1 MKKLF
6 RTVLAVAVAAAAMTS
21 CAKELSEKFES
32 GVKVDMVGSMPET
45 KTAFADP
52 SGSQYPVIWKE
63 GDNVAV
69 IVNFGTGTPTAL
81 PVTPSADGKT
91 AKFSAEL
98 PASIDPPYTFMVISP
113 RNAWVSVNSTDKRL
127 NYLIPSTQTASKNVV
142 DPAAQVLVGVTDE
155 ITELP
160 ADAIPITFKHAVAYG
175 KITLK
180 NLDVEGRAIQSI
192 TVKSET
198 PIAGRWFYTPS
209 TGDFAVNSGSNSIE
223 IKTSDTEDV
232 LFAAA
237 PADISD
243 KKLTVSVSVYGGVYT
258 KEITVPAEKTFK
270 VGTISKFSVDMTG
283 ATFEKSKVY
292 TLLKNASALKEGD
305 EIVMASSAPVLM
317 TKEGKTPKTEAEVA
331 AASKL
336 GIVALGTQ
344 QNGNNRT
351 GIVITDLYD
360 ETAGTIT
367 SPGDAVEVFTVE
379 KGTADGTFAFKGK
392 NGQYIVR
399 PKQSGNYL
407 RSQNAN
413 DDAAGWTVT
422 LRNEPKFS
430 QYAMDIVTTNAQYTA
445 TAKYIQINP
454 NTGNQIVSCYANTQ
468 QEICIF
474 VYDPSAGPVDKKD
487 VVKWVPSAA
496 GSEVFANGD
505 GDVTVEPTTAD
516 WLTWDKATKTVAW
529 TEAAMPRQAKL
540 TFTNGSTY
548 DLTQIDAKVMAGDW
562 TLTSFQ
568 RFTGHI
574 SSTKKFSA
582 TSEGNTGN
590 QKILPSGTY
599 PTTSIKLA
607 VMTDQALT
615 ANTAS
620 GSIWAVKSHT
630 NNMTIEGL
638 AEEGLLAKAEFKMDE
653 TKASLGIFLQ
663 QPLVKAEDLSA
674 PVHFT
679 TTGFTDYYPW
689 LMPELAT
696 VNTNK
701 SIKAWRLD
709 FGSLGSDSKYWY
721 EGVITVKGEETTISW
736 LANNVD
742 DRPALSTSTSYRVA
756 GLMVDAFSIGSTE
769 IGSNSTSKIG
779 NYTLLR
785 NVSSDAKTVAAAST
799 ASAAYFK
806 VYQGDMI
813 LTKSAIV
820 PPTPVVPKNTD
831 EVMTMIAK
839 KDLANY
845 EKLPF
850 WYTKNAWYQSN
861 ASSKLQTT
869 TSGGNFNK
877 FVATN
882 IVSKGEIPNGSV
894 VVTMGGDFGY
904 RPEGWENA
912 STKTATRPDRV
923 SEQVTEVT
931 DAWWTSGSQTFTMRG
946 FNLDKGTGNLSDTEL
961 EGVIES
967 FAVYVPKPTK
977 AKPDPDAV
985 FTTAGYKLEDY
996 KKLELTYNK
1005 YAFYD
1010 SKNSGVIQNKENV
1023 PTATNLGQFVATGI
1037 IDKANIPNGSVLV
1050 VCDGYQYRPEGWQ
1063 VNGEKNTADRPG
1075 NVTTATVVVDDAW
1088 WGNFNYRAFNL
1099 AYAGNP
1105 GIPVTEMDH
1114 VIASFAIYV
1123 PKADPDPT
1131 HIDTAEKLVAFLKAA
1146 TAETTTDYIM
1156 TKDVD
1161 MKGVTVPTAA
1171 GFKGT
1176 FDGKGKTIKNLAA
1189 TAPLFATLDGTVK
1202 NVTLEGAFTPTGGT
1216 FGVLAGTSSG
1226 SIEGVTN
1233 KATVTLSAEDLN
1245 AETLIAG
1252 IVGNSTGTIKNC
1264 TNSGAVTVS
1273 SALSLAN
1280 VAVAGV
1286 VAKASG
1292 ALESVYNNGDV
1303 SVSTLYCVARP
1314 SATIEANPVFAPCVG
1329 GILGIAVSGT
1339 TITTGKNTGKVTF
1352 IASKIETLNTANV
1365 ERVMIGGVAGAPA
1378 GNITSVDNEGDV
1390 LVQAITSDRTAA
1402 TKGFITCVG
1411 GISGGDYYA
1420 GASQSLT
1427 NITNCTNAGKITVDT
1442 DASASN
1448 SAIGGIVGWP
1458 GVEGDTQNTLTK
1470 NCINKGAVTV
1480 SGAGKCRIG
1489 GIAGGAGSLEAC
1501 KNYGTITSN
1510 LVGASGGTL
1519 GGVLGYSAKLVVGT
1533 VTNCESYGD
1542 VICNDTLNQTYV
1554 GALIGAHGSPN
1565 DFATDPA
1572 KIVGGI
1578 INCNIVVKGD
1588 QKYVGFAMGRYNGA
1602 GKSGRYMSLGTAES
1616 PVVIKGGSITLGE
1629 TKTALTSENYKP
1641 FLAGTER
1648 ACVVKVAGEDDVV
1661 IGSGSNSDR
1670 RPIYVKW
1677 EP

>member
-6 RTVLAVAVAAAAMTS
+6 RTVLAVAAAATAMAS
-21 CAKELSEKFES
+21 CQK
-32 GVKVDMVGSMPET
+32 SMMEEEGGISAVVSFNASFPET
-45 KTAFADP
+45 KTTFGTAEA
-52 SGSQYPVIWKE
+52 GKYPVLWQD
-63 GDNVAV
+63 GDKVAV
-69 IVNFGTGTPTAL
+69 SIGLTTPL
-81 PVTPSADGKT
+81 KDLEVTPSTDKKT
-91 AKFSAEL
+91 ATFSKDVTL
-98 PASIDPPYTFMVISP
+98 PGEGPWTFYIVSP
-113 RNAWVSVNSTDKRL
+113 SAAMESATYSEKSMTLALPTDQTPTDVS
-127 NYLIPSTQTASKNVV
+127 V
-142 DPAAQVLVGVTDE
+142 DPAAQVLLGMATVTSVPSE
-155 ITELP
+155 
-160 ADAIPITFKHAVAYG
+160 AIPVTFDHLAAYG
-175 KITLK
+175 KVSLSNLPTSAKVTALALTFDQPVTGSWDYYPAE
-180 NLDVEGRAIQSI
+180 LDVTKKFAGKTVSTDVNLTTEKTENVFFAVVPNGVA
-192 TVKSET
+192 VKSVKVTIFTE
-198 PIAGRWFYTPS
+198 G
-209 TGDFAVNSGSNSIE
+209 GDYE
-223 IKTSDTEDV
+223 
-232 LFAAA
+232 
-237 PADISD
+237 
-243 KKLTVSVSVYGGVYT
+243 
-258 KEITVPAEKTFK
+258 KEVAIPEKTFK
-270 VGTISKFSVDMTG
+270 AGVVSAFTVDMTG
-283 ATFEKSKVY
+283 ATKVTEK
-292 TLLKNASALKEGD
+292 N
-305 EIVMASSAPVLM
+305 
-317 TKEGKTPKTEAEVA
+317 
-331 AASKL
+331 
-336 GIVALGTQ
+336 
-344 QNGNNRT
+344 
-351 GIVITDLYD
+351 
-360 ETAGTIT
+360 
-367 SPGDAVEVFTVE
+367 
-379 KGTADGTFAFKGK
+379 
-392 NGQYIVR
+392 
-399 PKQSGNYL
+399 
-407 RSQNAN
+407 
-413 DDAAGWTVT
+413 
-422 LRNEPKFS
+422 
-430 QYAMDIVTTNAQYTA
+430 
-445 TAKYIQINP
+445 
-454 NTGNQIVSCYANTQ
+454 
-468 QEICIF
+468 
-474 VYDPSAGPVDKKD
+474 
-487 VVKWVPSAA
+487 VVKWVSSEA
-496 GSEVFANGD
+496 GNEVFVKGEGEA
-505 GDVTVEPTTAD
+505 TIEPATAT
-516 WLTWDKATKTVAW
+516 WLTWNKETKTVSW
-529 TEAAMPRQAKL
+529 TEATMPRQAKL
-540 TFTNGSTY
+540 SFADGASY

-568 RFTGHI
+568 RFTGQI

-599 PTTSIKLA
+599 PTQSIKLA

-663 QPLVKAEDLSA
+663 QPLVKAEDLAS

-721 EGVITVKGEETTISW
+721 EGVITVKGDETTISW

-785 NVSSDAKTVAAAST
+785 NVSGDAKTVAAASS
-799 ASAAYFK
+799 AGAAYFK
-806 VYQGDMI
+806 VYQGDII
-813 LTKSAIV
+813 LTKAAIV
-820 PPTPVVPKNTD
+820 PPTPEVPKNTD

-839 KDLANY
+839 KDISQY
-845 EKLPF
+845 EKYPF
-850 WYTKNAWYQSN
+850 WYTKNAWYQSTA
-861 ASSKLQTT
+861 ASNYTKLQTT

-882 IVSKGEIPNGSV
+882 LIQKGEIPNGSV

-904 RPEGWENA
+904 RPEGWESA
-912 STKTATRPDRV
+912 SIKTANRPDRTSV
-923 SEQVTEVT
+923 QVTEV
-931 DAWWTSGSQTFTMRG
+931 DDNWWVRGTQTFGLRG
-946 FNLDKGTGNLSDTEL
+946 FNLDMNKSNLTDAEM
-961 EGVIES
+961 EEVIQK
-967 FAVYVPKPTK
+967 FALYIPKSTK
-977 AKPDPDAV
+977 TLPDPDAV
-985 FTTAGYKLEDY
+985 FTAASYKLDDY
-996 KKLELTYNK
+996 TKLDLTYFT
-1005 YAFYD
+1005 YAYY
-1010 SKNSGVIQNKENV
+1010 NSTDGTRGGVLQNKDNV
-1023 PTATNLGQFVATGI
+1023 PTANNLGEFVATDFI
-1037 IDKANIPNGSVLV
+1037 AKDAIPNGSVIV

-1063 VNGEKNTADRPG
+1063 VQGEKNTGSRPG
-1075 NVTTATVVVDDAW
+1075 NVTEAITVVDDAW
-1088 WGNFNYRAFNL
+1088 WGNFTVRAFNL
-1099 AYAGNP
+1099 AYTGNP

-1114 VIASFAIYV
+1114 VKASFAIYV

-1131 HIDTAEKLVAFLKAA
+1131 HIDTPEKLVAFLTAS
-1146 TAETTTDYIM
+1146 TAETTTTYTM

-1161 MKGVTVPTAA
+1161 MKGVTVPSAA
-1171 GFKGT
+1171 GFGGT
-1176 FDGKGKTIKNLAA
+1176 FDGNGKTIKNLSAS
-1189 TAPLFATLDGTVK
+1189 APLFATLTGTVK

-1292 ALESVYNNGDV
+1292 ALETVYNNGDV

-1352 IASKIETLNTANV
+1352 IASKIETLSTANV

-1470 NCINKGAVTV
+1470 NCINNGAVTV
-1480 SGAGKCRIG
+1480 SGVGKCRIG

-1602 GKSGRYMSLGTAES
+1602 GKTGRYMSLGTAES

-1661 IGSGSNSDR
+1661 IGSGSYSDR

>member
-6 RTVLAVAVAAAAMTS
+6 RTVLAVAAAATAMAS
-21 CAKELSEKFES
+21 CQK
-32 GVKVDMVGSMPET
+32 SMMEEEGGISAVVSFNASFPET
-45 KTAFADP
+45 KTTFGTAEA
-52 SGSQYPVIWKE
+52 GKYPVLWQD
-63 GDNVAV
+63 GDKVAV
-69 IVNFGTGTPTAL
+69 SIGLTTPL
-81 PVTPSADGKT
+81 KDLEVTPSTDKKT
-91 AKFSAEL
+91 ATFSKDVTL
-98 PASIDPPYTFMVISP
+98 PGEGPWTFYIVSP
-113 RNAWVSVNSTDKRL
+113 SAAMESATSSEKSMTLALPTDQTPTDVS
-127 NYLIPSTQTASKNVV
+127 V
-142 DPAAQVLVGVTDE
+142 DPAAQVLLGMATVTSVPSE
-155 ITELP
+155 
-160 ADAIPITFKHAVAYG
+160 AIPVTFDHLAAYG
-175 KITLK
+175 KVSLS
-180 NLDVEGRAIQSI
+180 NLPTSAKVTALALTFDQPVTGSWDYYPAESDVTKKFAGKTVSTDVNLTTEKTENVFFAVVPNGVA
-192 TVKSET
+192 VKSVKVTIFTE
-198 PIAGRWFYTPS
+198 G
-209 TGDFAVNSGSNSIE
+209 GDYE
-223 IKTSDTEDV
+223 
-232 LFAAA
+232 
-237 PADISD
+237 
-243 KKLTVSVSVYGGVYT
+243 
-258 KEITVPAEKTFK
+258 KEVAIPEKTFK
-270 VGTISKFSVDMTG
+270 AGVVSAFTVDMTG
-283 ATFEKSKVY
+283 ATKVTEK
-292 TLLKNASALKEGD
+292 N
-305 EIVMASSAPVLM
+305 
-317 TKEGKTPKTEAEVA
+317 
-331 AASKL
+331 
-336 GIVALGTQ
+336 
-344 QNGNNRT
+344 
-351 GIVITDLYD
+351 
-360 ETAGTIT
+360 
-367 SPGDAVEVFTVE
+367 
-379 KGTADGTFAFKGK
+379 
-392 NGQYIVR
+392 
-399 PKQSGNYL
+399 
-407 RSQNAN
+407 
-413 DDAAGWTVT
+413 
-422 LRNEPKFS
+422 
-430 QYAMDIVTTNAQYTA
+430 
-445 TAKYIQINP
+445 
-454 NTGNQIVSCYANTQ
+454 
-468 QEICIF
+468 
-474 VYDPSAGPVDKKD
+474 
-487 VVKWVPSAA
+487 VVKWVSSEA
-496 GSEVFANGD
+496 GNEVFVKGEGEA
-505 GDVTVEPTTAD
+505 TIEPATAT
-516 WLTWDKATKTVAW
+516 WLTWNKETKTVSW
-529 TEAAMPRQAKL
+529 TEATMPRQAKL
-540 TFTNGSTY
+540 SFADGASY
-548 DLTQIDAKVMAGDW
+548 DLTQIDAKILAGKW
-562 TLTSFQ
+562 TLSGDIRTGTTKGSVATATATNTTGAKYGKKGGIQKGSWYDDGWTAPSAVSGGVNLPVTVTYNAEGEDPGKYLNPTATGTSADRAKAQKNNLVLTGLYENLTMPARAEVNYEEKWARLYLVIENKNQQITSGVYSGEYASFQ
-568 RFTGHI
+568 TELQRPTGEWELGFANGGINYYLGELTITGGATKVAYPASQTCVYYPSYNMVGIIVNRFATEA
-574 SSTKKFSA
+574 STAGAELIRSTASIWSYTHYSYSGSA
-582 TSEGNTGN
+582 YARVF
-590 QKILPSGTY
+590 Q
-599 PTTSIKLA
+599 
-607 VMTDQALT
+607 QALT
-615 ANTAS
+615 FEMKESAGPEPEPEPTT
-620 GSIWAVKSHT
+620 V
-630 NNMTIEGL
+630 
-638 AEEGLLAKAEFKMDE
+638 EEVL
-653 TKASLGIFLQ
+653 TKAG
-663 QPLVKAEDLSA
+663 
-674 PVHFT
+674 
-679 TTGFTDYYPW
+679 
-689 LMPELAT
+689 
-696 VNTNK
+696 
-701 SIKAWRLD
+701 
-709 FGSLGSDSKYWY
+709 
-721 EGVITVKGEETTISW
+721 
-736 LANNVD
+736 
-742 DRPALSTSTSYRVA
+742 
-756 GLMVDAFSIGSTE
+756 
-769 IGSNSTSKIG
+769 
-779 NYTLLR
+779 
-785 NVSSDAKTVAAAST
+785 
-799 ASAAYFK
+799 
-806 VYQGDMI
+806 
-813 LTKSAIV
+813 
-820 PPTPVVPKNTD
+820 KNP
-831 EVMTMIAK
+831 
-839 KDLANY
+839 ANY

-850 WYTKNAWYQSN
+850 WYTKNAWYQSTA
-861 ASSKLQTT
+861 ASNYNKLQTT

-904 RPEGWENA
+904 RPEGWEGGKKN
-912 STKTATRPDRV
+912 TTRPDRTSV
-923 SEQVTEVT
+923 QVTEVD
-931 DAWWTSGSQTFTMRG
+931 DAWWVVGDKTFNQRA
-946 FNLDKGTGNLSDTEL
+946 FNLDMSKSGMTDTEMD
-961 EGVIES
+961 EVIQK
-967 FAVYVPKPTK
+967 FAVFVPKPTTT
-977 AKPDPDAV
+977 KPDPDAV
-985 FTTAGYKLEDY
+985 FTTAGYKLDDY
-996 KKLELTYNK
+996 TKLDLTYFK
-1005 YAFYD
+1005 YAYYLSTD
-1010 SKNSGVIQNKENV
+1010 GTNGGKRLDKTVT
-1023 PTATNLGQFVATGI
+1023 PTATNLGQFVATDFI
-1037 IDKANIPNGSVLV
+1037 AKDAIPNGSVIV

-1063 VNGEKNTADRPG
+1063 VKGEKNTASRPG

-1131 HIDTAEKLVAFLKAA
+1131 HIDTPEKLVAFLKAA

-1161 MKGVTVPTAA
+1161 MKGVTVPSAA

-1202 NVTLEGAFTPTGGT
+1202 DVTLEGAFTPTGGT

-1303 SVSTLYCVARP
+1303 SVLTLYCVARP

-1352 IASKIETLNTANV
+1352 IASKIETLSTANV

-1470 NCINKGAVTV
+1470 NCINNGAVTV
-1480 SGAGKCRIG
+1480 SGVGKCRIG

-1510 LVGASGGTL
+1510 LVGANGGTL

-1661 IGSGSNSDR
+1661 IGSGSYSDR

>member
-6 RTVLAVAVAAAAMTS
+6 RTILAVAVAATAMTS

-127 NYLIPSTQTASKNVV
+127 NYLIPSTQTASKDVV

-209 TGDFAVNSGSNSIE
+209 TGEFAVNSGSNSIE

-317 TKEGKTPKTEAEVA
+317 TKDGKTPKNEEEAA

-392 NGQYIVR
+392 NGKYIVR

-407 RSQNAN
+407 RSQDAN

-505 GDVTVEPTTAD
+505 GDATVEPTTAD

-548 DLTQIDAKVMAGDW
+548 DLTQIDAKVMAGKW
-562 TLTSFQ
+562 TLSGDIRTGTTKGSVAKATATSTSGATYGSKGGITKNNWYDDGWTAPSKVTGGVNLPVTVTYNAEGEDPGKYLDPTATGTSADRAKAQKNNLVLTGLYENLTMPARAEVNYDEKWARLYLVIENKNQQLTSGVYSGEYASFQ
-568 RFTGHI
+568 TELQRPNGDWELGFANGGINYYLGELTVTGGATKVAYPASQKCVYYPTYNMVGILVNRFATETSTAGTELVRSTKSVWTKTHI
-574 SSTKKFSA
+574 S
-582 TSEGNTGN
+582 
-590 QKILPSGTY
+590 
-599 PTTSIKLA
+599 
-607 VMTDQALT
+607 
-615 ANTAS
+615 AS
-620 GSIWAVKSHT
+620 GSAYARVFQNALTFEMKESVGPEPEPEPKT
-630 NNMTIEGL
+630 V
-638 AEEGLLAKAEFKMDE
+638 EEVL
-653 TKASLGIFLQ
+653 TKAG
-663 QPLVKAEDLSA
+663 
-674 PVHFT
+674 
-679 TTGFTDYYPW
+679 
-689 LMPELAT
+689 
-696 VNTNK
+696 
-701 SIKAWRLD
+701 
-709 FGSLGSDSKYWY
+709 
-721 EGVITVKGEETTISW
+721 
-736 LANNVD
+736 
-742 DRPALSTSTSYRVA
+742 
-756 GLMVDAFSIGSTE
+756 
-769 IGSNSTSKIG
+769 
-779 NYTLLR
+779 
-785 NVSSDAKTVAAAST
+785 
-799 ASAAYFK
+799 
-806 VYQGDMI
+806 
-813 LTKSAIV
+813 
-820 PPTPVVPKNTD
+820 KNP
-831 EVMTMIAK
+831 
-839 KDLANY
+839 ANY

-850 WYTKNAWYQSN
+850 WHFKNQYYQSN
-861 ASSKLQTT
+861 SNNKTALITG
-869 TSGGNFNK
+869 SGALLNK
-877 FVATN
+877 FIATN

-904 RPEGWENA
+904 RPEGWV
-912 STKTATRPDRV
+912 SGKQTTTRPDRTNV
-923 SEQVTEVT
+923 QVTEVD
-931 DAWWTSGSQTFTMRG
+931 DAWWVVGGQNFNQRA
-946 FNLDKGTGNLSDTEL
+946 FNLDMTKASLTDAEM
-961 EGVIES
+961 EEVIEK
-967 FAVYVPKPTK
+967 FAVFVPKPTK
-977 AKPDPDAV
+977 ALPNPDAV
-985 FTTAGYKLEDY
+985 FTTAGYKLDDY
-996 KKLELTYNK
+996 TKLELTYNK
-1005 YAFYD
+1005 YAFYH
-1010 SKNSGVIQNKENV
+1010 STHETMGGVIQNKENV

-1063 VNGEKNTADRPG
+1063 VKGEKNTADRPG
-1075 NVTTATVVVDDAW
+1075 NVTTAVTVVDDAW

-1161 MKGVTVPTAA
+1161 MKNVTVPTAA

-1202 NVTLEGAFTPTGGT
+1202 NVTLEGAFTFDPKDHKV
-1216 FGVLAGTSSG
+1216 FGALVAESNGD
-1226 SIEGVTN
+1226 IEKVIN
-1233 KATVTLSAEDLN
+1233 KASVTATATEAEAADAYLLGG
-1245 AETLIAG
+1245 LIGKTAG
-1252 IVGNSTGTIKNC
+1252 KVTDCKNE
-1264 TNSGAVTVS
+1264 GAVTLTGK
-1273 SALSLAN
+1273 ALSGTM
-1280 VAVAGV
+1280 VAGV
-1286 VAKASG
+1286 VAYASADVTDCENKGKVALNFTYTWNKADFDYIPLAKEQLVPGVGGVVGITQAAKVTGSKNYG
-1292 ALESVYNNGDV
+1292 EVVYNETAIENLTANKNRHQIGGVVAAPGGDV
-1303 SVSTLYCVARP
+1303 ENCINEGAINVTSASTNRKAVVTEGTVKREN
-1314 SATIEANPVFAPCVG
+1314 IVCVG
-1329 GILGIAVSGT
+1329 GITGGGFHSVNQTGANIKSCNNSG
-1339 TITTGKNTGKVTF
+1339 
-1352 IASKIETLNTANV
+1352 
-1365 ERVMIGGVAGAPA
+1365 
-1378 GNITSVDNEGDV
+1378 
-1390 LVQAITSDRTAA
+1390 AIS
-1402 TKGFITCVG
+1402 
-1411 GISGGDYYA
+1411 
-1420 GASQSLT
+1420 
-1427 NITNCTNAGKITVDT
+1427 VDT
-1442 DASASN
+1442 DAAQSN
-1448 SAIGGIVGWP
+1448 SAVGGIVGWL
-1458 GVEGDTQNTLTK
+1458 GVESTDLVAKIENCANTGNVT
-1470 NCINKGAVTV
+1470 IKGAGKGRFAGICGGTANVVDCTNNATVTIKSTNSSSVAALGLGFHTQAHTV
-1480 SGAGKCRIG
+1480 SGCTLEGSVVAECKIDG
-1489 GIAGGAGSLEAC
+1489 AGGL
-1501 KNYGTITSN
+1501 YGGQGNVAEEGKTYGNNVNATITTTDDTKN
-1510 LVGASGGTL
+1510 IG
-1519 GGVLGYSAKLVVGT
+1519 LVVGKISSG
-1533 VTNCESYGD
+1533 SYVVVLGT
-1542 VICNDTLNQTYV
+1542 DT
-1554 GALIGAHGSPN
+1554 API
-1565 DFATDPA
+1565 
-1572 KIVGGI
+1572 K
-1578 INCNIVVKGD
+1578 VKGT
-1588 QKYVGFAMGRYNGA
+1588 VN
-1602 GKSGRYMSLGTAES
+1602 S
-1616 PVVIKGGSITLGE
+1616 
-1629 TKTALTSENYKP
+1629 TALTSENYVDYL
-1641 FLAGTER
+1641 FNGGAS
-1648 ACVVKVAGEDDVV
+1648 VKNK
-1661 IGSGSNSDR
+1661 S
-1670 RPIYVKW
+1670 VKAAFW
-1677 EP
+1677 N

>member
-6 RTVLAVAVAAAAMTS
+6 RTVLAVAAAATAMAS
-21 CAKELSEKFES
+21 CQK
-32 GVKVDMVGSMPET
+32 SMMEEEGGISAVVSFNASFPET
-45 KTAFADP
+45 KTTFGTAEA
-52 SGSQYPVIWKE
+52 GKYPVLWQD
-63 GDNVAV
+63 GDKVAV
-69 IVNFGTGTPTAL
+69 SIGLTTPL
-81 PVTPSADGKT
+81 KDLEVTPSTDKKT
-91 AKFSAEL
+91 ATFSKDVTL
-98 PASIDPPYTFMVISP
+98 PGEGPWTFYIVSP
-113 RNAWVSVNSTDKRL
+113 SAAMESATSSEKSMTLALPTDQTPTDVS
-127 NYLIPSTQTASKNVV
+127 V
-142 DPAAQVLVGVTDE
+142 DPAAQVLLGMATVTSVPSE
-155 ITELP
+155 
-160 ADAIPITFKHAVAYG
+160 AIPVTFDHLAAYG
-175 KITLK
+175 KVSLS
-180 NLDVEGRAIQSI
+180 NLPTSAKVTALALTFDQPVTGSWDYYPAESDVTKKFAGKTVSTDVNLTTEKTENVFFAVVPNGVA
-192 TVKSET
+192 VKSVKVTIFTE
-198 PIAGRWFYTPS
+198 G
-209 TGDFAVNSGSNSIE
+209 GDYE
-223 IKTSDTEDV
+223 
-232 LFAAA
+232 
-237 PADISD
+237 
-243 KKLTVSVSVYGGVYT
+243 
-258 KEITVPAEKTFK
+258 KEVAIPEKTFK
-270 VGTISKFSVDMTG
+270 AGVVSAFTVDMTG
-283 ATFEKSKVY
+283 ATKVTEK
-292 TLLKNASALKEGD
+292 N
-305 EIVMASSAPVLM
+305 
-317 TKEGKTPKTEAEVA
+317 
-331 AASKL
+331 
-336 GIVALGTQ
+336 
-344 QNGNNRT
+344 
-351 GIVITDLYD
+351 
-360 ETAGTIT
+360 
-367 SPGDAVEVFTVE
+367 
-379 KGTADGTFAFKGK
+379 
-392 NGQYIVR
+392 
-399 PKQSGNYL
+399 
-407 RSQNAN
+407 
-413 DDAAGWTVT
+413 
-422 LRNEPKFS
+422 
-430 QYAMDIVTTNAQYTA
+430 
-445 TAKYIQINP
+445 
-454 NTGNQIVSCYANTQ
+454 
-468 QEICIF
+468 
-474 VYDPSAGPVDKKD
+474 
-487 VVKWVPSAA
+487 VVKWVSSEA
-496 GSEVFANGD
+496 GNEVFVKGEGEA
-505 GDVTVEPTTAD
+505 TIEPATAT
-516 WLTWDKATKTVAW
+516 WLTWNKETKTVSW
-529 TEAAMPRQAKL
+529 TEATMPRQAKL
-540 TFTNGSTY
+540 SFADGASY
-548 DLTQIDAKVMAGDW
+548 DLTQIDAKILAGKW
-562 TLTSFQ
+562 TLSGDIRTGTTKGSVAKATATSTSGAKYGSKGGITKNNWYDDGWTAPSKVTGGVNLPVTVIYNAEGEDPGKYLDPSATGTSADRAKAQKNNLVLTGLYENLTMPARAEVNYEEKWARLYLVIENKNQQITSGVYSGEYASFQ
-568 RFTGHI
+568 TELQRPTGEWELGFANGGINYYLGELTITGGATKVAYPASQTCVYYPSYNMVGIIVNRFATEA
-574 SSTKKFSA
+574 STAGAELIRSTASIWSYTHYSYSGSA
-582 TSEGNTGN
+582 YARVF
-590 QKILPSGTY
+590 Q
-599 PTTSIKLA
+599 
-607 VMTDQALT
+607 QALT
-615 ANTAS
+615 FEMKESAGPEPEPEPTT
-620 GSIWAVKSHT
+620 V
-630 NNMTIEGL
+630 
-638 AEEGLLAKAEFKMDE
+638 EEVL
-653 TKASLGIFLQ
+653 TKAG
-663 QPLVKAEDLSA
+663 
-674 PVHFT
+674 
-679 TTGFTDYYPW
+679 
-689 LMPELAT
+689 
-696 VNTNK
+696 
-701 SIKAWRLD
+701 
-709 FGSLGSDSKYWY
+709 
-721 EGVITVKGEETTISW
+721 
-736 LANNVD
+736 
-742 DRPALSTSTSYRVA
+742 
-756 GLMVDAFSIGSTE
+756 
-769 IGSNSTSKIG
+769 
-779 NYTLLR
+779 
-785 NVSSDAKTVAAAST
+785 
-799 ASAAYFK
+799 
-806 VYQGDMI
+806 
-813 LTKSAIV
+813 
-820 PPTPVVPKNTD
+820 KNP
-831 EVMTMIAK
+831 
-839 KDLANY
+839 ANY

-850 WYTKNAWYQSN
+850 WYTKNAWYQSTA
-861 ASSKLQTT
+861 ASNYNKLQTT

-904 RPEGWENA
+904 RPEGWEGGKKN
-912 STKTATRPDRV
+912 TTRPDRTSV
-923 SEQVTEVT
+923 QVTEVD
-931 DAWWTSGSQTFTMRG
+931 DAWWVVGDKTFNQRA
-946 FNLDKGTGNLSDTEL
+946 FNLDMSKSGMTDTEMD
-961 EGVIES
+961 EVIQK
-967 FAVYVPKPTK
+967 FAVFVPKPTTT
-977 AKPDPDAV
+977 KPDPDAV
-985 FTTAGYKLEDY
+985 FTTAGYKLDDY
-996 KKLELTYNK
+996 TKLDLTYFK
-1005 YAFYD
+1005 YAYYLSTD
-1010 SKNSGVIQNKENV
+1010 GTNGGKRLDKTVT
-1023 PTATNLGQFVATGI
+1023 PTATNLGQFVATDFI
-1037 IDKANIPNGSVLV
+1037 AKDAIPNGSVIV

-1063 VNGEKNTADRPG
+1063 VKGEKNTASRPG

-1131 HIDTAEKLVAFLKAA
+1131 HIDTPEKLVAFLKAA

-1161 MKGVTVPTAA
+1161 MKGVTVPSAA

-1202 NVTLEGAFTPTGGT
+1202 DVTLEGAFTPTGGT

-1303 SVSTLYCVARP
+1303 SVLTLYCVARP

-1352 IASKIETLNTANV
+1352 IASKIETLSTANV

-1470 NCINKGAVTV
+1470 NCINNGAVTV
-1480 SGAGKCRIG
+1480 SGVGKCRIG

-1510 LVGASGGTL
+1510 LVGANGGTL

>member
-21 CAKELSEKFES
+21 CQKAVMEEEGGINAVVSFQAS
-32 GVKVDMVGSMPET
+32 FPET
-45 KTAFADP
+45 KTTFGTAEA
-52 SGSQYPVIWKE
+52 GKYPVLWQD
-63 GDNVAV
+63 GDKVAV
-69 IVNFGTGTPTAL
+69 SVSLTSPLKDLAVTPSQDKKTGTFSKDVTLPGEGPWAFYVMSPSAAMVNASASYKSLTVDFATDQTPTA
-81 PVTPSADGKT
+81 
-91 AKFSAEL
+91 
-98 PASIDPPYTFMVISP
+98 
-113 RNAWVSVNSTDKRL
+113 VS
-127 NYLIPSTQTASKNVV
+127 V
-142 DPAAQVLVGVTDE
+142 DPAVQVLLAMATATTIPTEPVPVTFGH
-155 ITELP
+155 L
-160 ADAIPITFKHAVAYG
+160 AAYG
-175 KITLK
+175 KVSLSNLPTSAKVTGLSLAFDQPVTGRWYFYPEEEDVTKRFQNNAASNLVNLTTEKTADVFFAVAPNGVAVKSVKVTLK
-180 NLDVEGRAIQSI
+180 
-192 TVKSET
+192 
-198 PIAGRWFYTPS
+198 
-209 TGDFAVNSGSNSIE
+209 
-223 IKTSDTEDV
+223 TEDGN
-232 LFAAA
+232 
-237 PADISD
+237 
-243 KKLTVSVSVYGGVYT
+243 YE
-258 KEITVPAEKTFK
+258 KEVTVPEKTFK
-270 VGTISKFSVDMTG
+270 SGVVSAFTVDMTG
-283 ATFEKSKVY
+283 ASKVQDKVFK
-292 TLLKNASALKEGD
+292 LVKNVANLAAGDQVIIANKDATRAISTTQQPNNRKAATITPDANGDIVNPSAAVQIL
-305 EIVMASSAPVLM
+305 
-317 TKEGKTPKTEAEVA
+317 TVA
-331 AASKL
+331 AGAS
-336 GIVALGTQ
+336 T
-344 QNGNNRT
+344 
-351 GIVITDLYD
+351 
-360 ETAGTIT
+360 
-367 SPGDAVEVFTVE
+367 
-379 KGTADGTFAFKGK
+379 GTFAFSPEAGMYLYAVKG
-392 NGQYIVR
+392 
-399 PKQSGNYL
+399 GNYL
-407 RSQNAN
+407 RTK
-413 DDAAGWTVT
+413 DALEADGSFTVAIAEDGEAT
-422 LRNEPKFS
+422 ITCTIEGEARSLKYNTSGLFACYK
-430 QYAMDIVTTNAQYTA
+430 TN
-445 TAKYIQINP
+445 
-454 NTGNQIVSCYANTQ
+454 Q
-468 QEICIF
+468 QAVAIYKMEA
-474 VYDPSAGPVDKKD
+474 VPVKED
-487 VVKWVPSAA
+487 VIKWVPSAA

-590 QKILPSGTY
+590 QKILTSGTY

-696 VNTNK
+696 VNTDK

-721 EGVITVKGEETTISW
+721 EGTITVKGEETTISW

-742 DRPALSTSTSYRVA
+742 NRPVLSTSTTYRVA

-785 NVSSDAKTVAAAST
+785 NVSGDAKTVAAAST

-831 EVMTMIAK
+831 EVMTMVAK

-850 WYTKNAWYQSN
+850 WYTKNAWYQST
-861 ASSKLQTT
+861 ASSNYTKLQTT

-904 RPEGWENA
+904 RPEGWVDA
-912 STKTATRPDRV
+912 KTKTSTRPDRL

-985 FTTAGYKLEDY
+985 FTTAGYKLDDY
-996 KKLELTYNK
+996 TKLELSYNK

-1063 VNGEKNTADRPG
+1063 VKGEKNTADRPG
-1075 NVTTATVVVDDAW
+1075 NVTTAVTVVDDAW
-1088 WGNFNYRAFNL
+1088 WGNFNCRAFNL
-1099 AYAGNP
+1099 ANAGNP

-1202 NVTLEGAFTPTGGT
+1202 NVTLEGAFTLEVEGDDAATVGHPFAPLALVSTGT
-1216 FGVLAGTSSG
+1216 VQ
-1226 SIEGVTN
+1226 GVTN
-1233 KATVTLSAEDLN
+1233 KASVTMTSKKVVGSPVV
-1245 AETLIAG
+1245 AG
-1252 IVGNSTGTIKNC
+1252 LVAFQKGGTFKGNKNF
-1264 TNSGAVTVS
+1264 GAVSVTH
-1273 SALSLAN
+1273 AGTKN
-1280 VAVAGV
+1280 VAITGFTRKPFVVTAGV
-1286 VAKASG
+1286 VGVIEG
-1292 ALESVYNNGDV
+1292 ATAEECENEGNV
-1303 SVSTLYCVARP
+1303 SVACTNVPAVDARHY
-1314 SATIEANPVFAPCVG
+1314 
-1329 GILGIAVSGT
+1329 
-1339 TITTGKNTGKVTF
+1339 
-1352 IASKIETLNTANV
+1352 
-1365 ERVMIGGVAGAPA
+1365 IGGVVGTPENAR
-1378 GNITSVDNEGDV
+1378 V
-1390 LVQAITSDRTAA
+1390 L
-1402 TKGFITCVG
+1402 
-1411 GISGGDYYA
+1411 
-1420 GASQSLT
+1420 
-1427 NITNCTNAGKITVDT
+1427 
-1442 DASASN
+1442 
-1448 SAIGGIVGWP
+1448 
-1458 GVEGDTQNTLTK
+1458 
-1470 NCINKGAVTV
+1470 NCINKGKVTGDFTDATKAAAKQV
-1480 SGAGKCRIG
+1480 WVGGVIG
-1489 GIAGGAGSLEAC
+1489 GRNGDVKTVDGAYVEGC
-1501 KNYGTITSN
+1501 KNYGECTLIAENAVNNYLAGIAGQCTVEAKNKNYTAAESTIQKLVNCQNYGKLVKKGAGGCRLGGIHGGAATLENCTNEGEIVVEGISTAGAVGG
-1510 LVGASGGTL
+1510 LVGYPTQVYHPVTGCKNTGNMTATCDVAFVMGGLFGQGGNTNQAYEDCAVNCTMTAPAS
-1519 GGVLGYSAKLVVGT
+1519 VKV
-1533 VTNCESYGD
+1533 
-1542 VICNDTLNQTYV
+1542 
-1554 GALIGAHGSPN
+1554 
-1565 DFATDPA
+1565 
-1572 KIVGGI
+1572 GI
-1578 INCNIVVKGD
+1578 I
-1588 QKYVGFAMGRYNGA
+1588 
-1602 GKSGRYMSLGTAES
+1602 LGTAYTIES
-1616 PVVIKGGSITLGE
+1616 GKSIVYGTAEKPFKVKGSVNG
-1629 TKTALTSENYKP
+1629 TALTSEN
-1641 FLAGTER
+1641 FTTLLLGNTTTAGGTIDTTN
-1648 ACVVKVAGEDDVV
+1648 VQFGE
-1661 IGSGSNSDR
+1661 
-1670 RPIYVKW
+1670 
-1677 EP
+1677 

>member
-6 RTVLAVAVAAAAMTS
+6 RTILAVAVAAAAMTS

-209 TGDFAVNSGSNSIE
+209 TGEFAVNSGSNSIE

-407 RSQNAN
+407 RSQDAN

-505 GDVTVEPTTAD
+505 GDATVEPTTAD

-540 TFTNGSTY
+540 TFANGSTY
-548 DLTQIDAKVMAGDW
+548 DLTQIDAKIMAGKW
-562 TLTSFQ
+562 TLSGDIRTGTTKGSVAKATATSTSGAKYGSKGGITKNNWYDDGWTAPSKVTGGVNLPVTVIYNAEGEDPGKYLDPSATGTSADRAKAQKNNLVLTGLYENLTMPARAEVNYDEKWARLYLVIENKNQQLTSGVYSGEYASFQ
-568 RFTGHI
+568 TELQQPNGDWELGFANGGINYYLGELTVTGGATKVAYPASQTCVYYPSYNMVGIIVNRFATEASTAGTELVR
-574 SSTKKFSA
+574 STKSVWTKSHINASGSA
-582 TSEGNTGN
+582 YARVF
-590 QKILPSGTY
+590 Q
-599 PTTSIKLA
+599 
-607 VMTDQALT
+607 QALT
-615 ANTAS
+615 FEMKESVGPEPEPDPKT
-620 GSIWAVKSHT
+620 V
-630 NNMTIEGL
+630 
-638 AEEGLLAKAEFKMDE
+638 EEVL
-653 TKASLGIFLQ
+653 TKAG
-663 QPLVKAEDLSA
+663 
-674 PVHFT
+674 
-679 TTGFTDYYPW
+679 
-689 LMPELAT
+689 
-696 VNTNK
+696 
-701 SIKAWRLD
+701 
-709 FGSLGSDSKYWY
+709 
-721 EGVITVKGEETTISW
+721 
-736 LANNVD
+736 
-742 DRPALSTSTSYRVA
+742 
-756 GLMVDAFSIGSTE
+756 
-769 IGSNSTSKIG
+769 
-779 NYTLLR
+779 
-785 NVSSDAKTVAAAST
+785 
-799 ASAAYFK
+799 
-806 VYQGDMI
+806 
-813 LTKSAIV
+813 
-820 PPTPVVPKNTD
+820 KNP
-831 EVMTMIAK
+831 
-839 KDLANY
+839 ANY

-850 WYTKNAWYQSN
+850 WYNKNKYYQSN
-861 ASSKLQTT
+861 SNNKTALITG
-869 TSGGNFNK
+869 SGALLNK
-877 FVATN
+877 FIATN

-904 RPEGWENA
+904 RPEGWV
-912 STKTATRPDRV
+912 SGGKTSTRPDRTNV
-923 SEQVTEVT
+923 QVTEVD
-931 DAWWTSGSQTFTMRG
+931 DAWWVVGGQNFNQRA
-946 FNLDKGTGNLSDTEL
+946 FNLDMSKASLTDAEM
-961 EGVIES
+961 EEVIEK
-967 FAVYVPKPTK
+967 FAVFVPKPTK

-985 FTTAGYKLEDY
+985 FTTAGYKLDDY
-996 KKLELTYNK
+996 TKLELTYNK
-1005 YAFYD
+1005 YAFY
-1010 SKNSGVIQNKENV
+1010 NSTGDNGGVLQTKENV

-1037 IDKANIPNGSVLV
+1037 VDKANIPNGSVLV

-1063 VNGEKNTADRPG
+1063 VKGEKNTASRPG

-1099 AYAGNP
+1099 AYVGNP

-1202 NVTLEGAFTPTGGT
+1202 DLTLEGAFVQEVEGEDASTAGHP
-1216 FGVLAGTSSG
+1216 FAVLAN
-1226 SIEGVTN
+1226 V
-1233 KATVTLSAEDLN
+1233 
-1245 AETLIAG
+1245 
-1252 IVGNSTGTIKNC
+1252 STGTVQNVINKA
-1264 TNSGAVTVS
+1264 SVTMTSTKVVGS
-1273 SALSLAN
+1273 P
-1280 VAVAGV
+1280 VVAGV
-1286 VAKASG
+1286 VAYQNGGTFEGNQNFGAISLTHAGTANVAVTGFNRKPFVVAAGVVGVIVSATAKECVNEGNVSVGCTNVPAVAARHYIGGVVGTPEDAVVKDCTNKGKITGDFTDETKAAAKQVWVG
-1292 ALESVYNNGDV
+1292 GVIGGRNGDV
-1303 SVSTLYCVARP
+1303 
-1314 SATIEANPVFAPCVG
+1314 
-1329 GILGIAVSGT
+1329 
-1339 TITTGKNTGKVTF
+1339 K
-1352 IASKIETLNTANV
+1352 
-1365 ERVMIGGVAGAPA
+1365 
-1378 GNITSVDNEGDV
+1378 
-1390 LVQAITSDRTAA
+1390 
-1402 TKGFITCVG
+1402 
-1411 GISGGDYYA
+1411 
-1420 GASQSLT
+1420 
-1427 NITNCTNAGKITVDT
+1427 TVDG
-1442 DASASN
+1442 AL
-1448 SAIGGIVGWP
+1448 
-1458 GVEGDTQNTLTK
+1458 VEG
-1470 NCINKGAVTV
+1470 
-1480 SGAGKCRIG
+1480 
-1489 GIAGGAGSLEAC
+1489 C
-1501 KNYGTITSN
+1501 KNYGECTLVAENAVNNYLAGIAGQCTVEAKNKNYTAAESTIQKLVNCQNYGKLVKKGAGGCRLGGIHGGAATLENCTNEGEIVVEGISTAGAVGG
-1510 LVGASGGTL
+1510 LVGYPTQVYHPVTGCKNTGNMTATCDVAFVMGGLFGQGGNTNQAYEDCAVNCTMTAPAS
-1519 GGVLGYSAKLVVGT
+1519 VKV
-1533 VTNCESYGD
+1533 
-1542 VICNDTLNQTYV
+1542 
-1554 GALIGAHGSPN
+1554 
-1565 DFATDPA
+1565 
-1572 KIVGGI
+1572 GI
-1578 INCNIVVKGD
+1578 I
-1588 QKYVGFAMGRYNGA
+1588 
-1602 GKSGRYMSLGTAES
+1602 LGTAYTIES
-1616 PVVIKGGSITLGE
+1616 GKSIVYGTAEKPFKVKGSVNG
-1629 TKTALTSENYKP
+1629 TALTSEN
-1641 FLAGTER
+1641 FTTLLLGNTTTAGGTIDTTN
-1648 ACVVKVAGEDDVV
+1648 VQFGE
-1661 IGSGSNSDR
+1661 
-1670 RPIYVKW
+1670 
-1677 EP
+1677 